1 MKLKLDNEILHLNSP
16 FNITFRWQDEALQI
30 TLADGK
36 DILKLGKI
44 CSKILS
50 DNGIE
55 HTIESVDAY
64 KLGAGGEVD
73 KGKNIDSNEPD
84 AYELDKSG
92 KWWYPDSV

>member
-1 MKLKLDNEILHLNSP
+1 MKLKLNNEILHLNSP

-55 HTIESVDAY
+55 HTIESIDTNQ
-64 KLGAGGEVD
+64 LGAGGKVD
-73 KGKNIDSNEPD
+73 KGKIIDSSLQD
-84 AYELDKSG
+84 TDDLDKSG